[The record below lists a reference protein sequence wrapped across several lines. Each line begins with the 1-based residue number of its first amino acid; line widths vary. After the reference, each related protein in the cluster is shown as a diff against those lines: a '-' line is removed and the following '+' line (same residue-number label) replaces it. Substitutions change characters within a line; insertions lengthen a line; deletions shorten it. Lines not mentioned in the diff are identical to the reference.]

1 MSYEYIIYIY
11 MYVYVYIYEFRLGI
25 SSDFISGFC
34 GESDEEH
41 ADNLSLIRT
50 VGFDQAFTYRSAA
63 HQYTLILFIIFMK
76 TCKYHCCS
84 NVLLYS
90 YSKREQTYAGLFM
103 QDDVPEEV
111 KGKRLTEVISAFYDT
126 VYERNK
132 RLEVRI
138 LSISINSTCL
148 ILYV

>member
-1 MSYEYIIYIY
+1 ML
-11 MYVYVYIYEFRLGI
+11 YVICVCVYICVFRLGI

-41 ADNLSLIRT
+41 SDNLSLIRT
-50 VGFDQAFTYRSAA
+50 VGFDQAFTYRLAS
-63 HQYTLILFIIFMK
+63 HRYTLILFVIFMK
-76 TCKYHCCS
+76 TCKYRCCT
-84 NVLLYS
+84 NVLLFS

-138 LSISINSTCL
+138 LSISINTIHVYVYSTSM
-148 ILYV
+148 